1 MNHNPTSAGLPGFK
15 RYVELLAWVVVIVTI
30 LCIPLKILQLGY
42 LPADD
47 ALRHA
52 AKAVSGKSWSEILI
66 LNQTYQI
73 DHEYGWNLLLEKIYQ
88 WTHWNAEAL
97 VIFSVVGLFVLWG
110 WAVLPWL
117 RRPEAWLA
125 AILVTTV
132 AADAPVRFLTGRPY
146 TISSAAVM
154 ALLLLWQRFGTAP
167 PRKWMLLF
175 MALLVAVS
183 TYFHGVWY
191 LWLLPVFAFLLAEQ
205 FRWGVSL
212 FFCWIAGVAFG
223 SLLTGHPVAYPW
235 QAWQLAKMAVGMH
248 ATARTMAVELTP
260 SGDGEGVMALI
271 LLGGL
276 VVTRQLVNLKGFSLL
291 KNPAFWLAAM
301 SWVLAFK
308 VKRFMYDWGWP
319 ALLVLVTC
327 ELELL
332 LLARMAA
339 DGVRRLILVLG
350 LAAAVFLCLTSDSD
364 SRWSGT
370 LVKTHLSATNPAL
383 AGWMPDHGGI
393 FYTADMSLFYD
404 TFFTNPNG
412 DWRYLLGFEP
422 TWMPKDDFEVY
433 HKILWNF
440 GDSQA
445 YEPWVRKMKPADR
458 LAIGGGRG
466 ARPQIPE
473 LEWNYGV
480 SGIWIGRLPRT
491 DAPATNVV
499 APAPNR

>member
-30 LCIPLKILQLGY
+30 FCIPLKILQLGY

-154 ALLLLWQRFGTAP
+154 ALLLLWQRFRTAP

-276 VVTRQLVNLKGFSLL
+276 VVTRQLVN
-291 KNPAFWLAAM
+291 
-301 SWVLAFK
+301 V
-308 VKRFMYDWGWP
+308 
-319 ALLVLVTC
+319 
-327 ELELL
+327 
-332 LLARMAA
+332 
-339 DGVRRLILVLG
+339 
-350 LAAAVFLCLTSDSD
+350 
-364 SRWSGT
+364 
-370 LVKTHLSATNPAL
+370 
-383 AGWMPDHGGI
+383 
-393 FYTADMSLFYD
+393 
-404 TFFTNPNG
+404 
-412 DWRYLLGFEP
+412 
-422 TWMPKDDFEVY
+422 
-433 HKILWNF
+433 
-440 GDSQA
+440 
-445 YEPWVRKMKPADR
+445 
-458 LAIGGGRG
+458 
-466 ARPQIPE
+466 
-473 LEWNYGV
+473 
-480 SGIWIGRLPRT
+480 
-491 DAPATNVV
+491 
-499 APAPNR
+499 